1 MDRKL
6 HYNFIDI
13 LWAPARAFSAK
24 KILVMTLYSIL
35 GLVVY
40 NIFTY
45 LALSIDS
52 QDTSTLFSV
61 YGFFPIYQIGFST
74 LIAKV
79 IFSLGCLFSVLA
91 VMLGFFGVSLI
102 EIESIRG
109 NRFYSGLHA
118 IRFSFKRLKQIFLA
132 ELAIGLFVAFIV
144 IIFALL
150 GLASRLPFVGEWL
163 YVLLFV
169 IPNFLIAI
177 ITVFIILICMLSII
191 LLPATASADKKGEA
205 FQAILETF
213 SSFIRQPLRW
223 VFYTG
228 YAIVAGK
235 ICSFVYAYFCYRSLQ
250 FMAWAASI
258 GGGDRMTQ
266 IVKDGLTHLP
276 IRSEFVTDMLSLF
289 WGVDF
294 GISLS
299 KYSQPTSTE
308 PVSYLMAFM
317 IFIIFATVIGY
328 FLAVI
333 ATAQARGYAVIRYL
347 KDGYKIED
355 EEGLEG

>member
-1 MDRKL
+1 MDNKL
-6 HYNFIDI
+6 NYNFIDI
-13 LWAPARAFSAK
+13 LWAPALAFSAK
-24 KILVMTLYSIL
+24 KILVMTFYLITSL
-35 GLVVY
+35 GIF

-45 LALSIDS
+45 LSLIIDGQDSGTIFAVYNFFPFFELSFDNIVARIIFYSGCLLSI
-52 QDTSTLFSV
+52 
-61 YGFFPIYQIGFST
+61 
-74 LIAKV
+74 
-79 IFSLGCLFSVLA
+79 LA
-91 VMLGFFGVSLI
+91 LMLGFFGVSLL

-118 IRFSFKRLKQIFLA
+118 IRASFKRLKQIFLA
-132 ELAIGLFVAFIV
+132 ELGIGLFVLFIV
-144 IIFALL
+144 ILFALL
-150 GLASRLPFVGEWL
+150 GLVSRIPFIGEWL
-163 YVLLFV
+163 YTVLFV

-177 ITVFIILICMLSII
+177 FTVFIILIFQISIV

-223 VFYTG
+223 IFYTG

-235 ICSFVYAYFCYRSLQ
+235 LCSFVYAYFCYRSIQ
-250 FMAWAASI
+250 FTSWAASI
-258 GGGDRMTQ
+258 GGGKKMTQ
-266 IVKDGLTHLP
+266 MVKDGLTHLP
-276 IRSEFVTDMLSLF
+276 IKSDLVKETLSVF
-289 WGVDF
+289 PGIDF

-299 KYSQPTSTE
+299 QYSQPTSSE

-317 IFIIFATVIGY
+317 IFLIFATVIGY
-328 FLAVI
+328 FLSVI

-355 EEGLEG
+355 EDPADI